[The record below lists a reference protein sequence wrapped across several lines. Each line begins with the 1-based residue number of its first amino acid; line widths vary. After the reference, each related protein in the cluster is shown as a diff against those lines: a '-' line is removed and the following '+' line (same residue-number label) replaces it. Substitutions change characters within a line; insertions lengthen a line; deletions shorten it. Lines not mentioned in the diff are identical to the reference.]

1 MEELEAARDAV
12 DKTDIE
18 AKLDELRREKDG
30 LETIV
35 SETSQ
40 QRDRAEFELRK
51 FKDEAATNKQELE
64 YAVQERAEKISQLE
78 GKIGKLNE
86 EKQKIM
92 NEMGDLQ
99 NSTDRERIQFLE
111 EELKRLKAKSD
122 DNSKCKL
129 QVQENR

>member
-1 MEELEAARDAV
+1 
-12 DKTDIE
+12 
-18 AKLDELRREKDG
+18 
-30 LETIV
+30 
-35 SETSQ
+35 
-40 QRDRAEFELRK
+40 
-51 FKDEAATNKQELE
+51 
-64 YAVQERAEKISQLE
+64 
-78 GKIGKLNE
+78 
-86 EKQKIM
+86 M